1 MKELE
6 NWLEE
11 KKLLRVEKF
20 LKERG
25 FNTFLVPDKDLAKNK
40 ILEIIP
46 KGATIGIGGSITIRE
61 IGIIEELEKRGHII
75 YHHWK
80 EGLSL
85 EEDLEI
91 RKKELLSDVFLSSVN
106 AVTLSGELV
115 NIDGIGNR
123 VSAQIFGPG
132 QVIVVIGRN
141 KVVVNLE
148 TALWRIKNITAP
160 LNAKRLNLDVPCK
173 ELGYCEKECDSP
185 KKMCR
190 IITILTAPPS
200 RTSYTVILVN
210 ENLGY

>member
-11 KKLLRVEKF
+11 KRLMRVEKF

-25 FNTFLVPDKDLAKNK
+25 FNTFLVPDKDSAKDK

-46 KGATIGIGGSITIRE
+46 KEAVIGIGGSVTIRQ
-61 IGIIEELEKRGHII
+61 IGIIEELEKRGYTI

-123 VSAQIFGPG
+123 VSAQIFGPK
-132 QVIVVIGRN
+132 QVIVVVGRN
-141 KVVVNLE
+141 KVVINLE

-160 LNAKRLNLDVPCK
+160 LNAKRLNLNVPCAD
-173 ELGYCEKECDSP
+173 LGYCEEECKSP
-185 KKMCR
+185 NKMCR
-190 IITILTAPPS
+190 VITILNAPPS
-200 RTSYTVILVN
+200 RTPFFVILVN
-210 ENLGY
+210 ENLGF

>member
-1 MKELE
+1 MMDLE

-11 KKLLRVEKF
+11 KRLQRVEKF

-25 FNTFLVPDKDLAKNK
+25 FNVFLVPDKDSARNK

-46 KGATIGIGGSITIRE
+46 KEATIGIGGSVTIRQM
-61 IGIIEELEKRGHII
+61 GIIEELEKRGYIV

-80 EGLSL
+80 KGLSF

-106 AVTLSGELV
+106 AITLTGELV

-132 QVIVVIGRN
+132 QVIVVVGRN
-141 KVVVNLE
+141 KIVVNLE
-148 TALWRIKNITAP
+148 TALWRIKNVTAP
-160 LNAKRLNLDVPCK
+160 LNAKRLNLNVPCA
-173 ELGYCEKECDSP
+173 ELGYCEEECNSP
-185 KKMCR
+185 NKMCR
-190 IITILTAPPS
+190 ITTILSAPPS
-200 RTSYTVILVN
+200 KTPFTVILVN
-210 ENLGY
+210 ENLGF